1 MNSEKQRPASAVRL
15 INRDGRVQVER
26 LGFKRHPLSDFFHM
40 ILKAKWRVVVAIVLF
55 IFLLLNCGFA
65 WLYGLIPNSIENARP
80 DSFVDAFFFS
90 VQTMATIG
98 YGYMHPKG
106 IFANFLA
113 TLEALLGLL
122 GFALASAL
130 MFAKFSRPTAKIVFS
145 ENALISVR
153 DKKPILIFRLAN
165 ERNNQII
172 EASMNLTMMRTEV
185 TLEGE
190 RLRTFHDLKLLRS
203 RTPVFALTWQV
214 VHVIDEQSPL
224 YGLDKDSL
232 AALEPEFV
240 ITFSGV
246 DDTYSQ
252 NVYVRHSYLFD
263 EVLWGRRFEDIFSR
277 NEQGVGL
284 IDFRKFHQSRELES
298 K

>member
-1 MNSEKQRPASAVRL
+1 MSHESLKPAATVRL

-26 LGFKRHPLSDFFHM
+26 LGFKKHLLSDFFHM
-40 ILKAKWRVVVAIVLF
+40 ILKAKWGVVVAIVLVV
-55 IFLLLNCGFA
+55 FLLLNCGFA
-65 WLYGLIPNSIENARP
+65 GLYLLTPNSIENARP

-113 TLEALLGLL
+113 TVEALLGLL

-145 ENALISVR
+145 EHALISVR
-153 DKKPILIFRLAN
+153 NQKPILIFRLAN

-172 EASMNLTMMRTEV
+172 EASMNLTMMKTEM

-214 VHVIDEQSPL
+214 VHVIDENSPL
-224 YGLDKDSL
+224 FGLDKNSL
-232 AALEPEFV
+232 ALLEPEFV
-240 ITFSGV
+240 VTFSGV

-263 EVLWGRRFEDIFSR
+263 EILWGRRFEDIFSR
-277 NEQGVGL
+277 NERGLGV
-284 IDFRKFHQSRELES
+284 IDFKKFHQSRELES
-298 K
+298 